1 MTLHEGS
8 SIGRQGRAQARGDV
22 VPALGLNRSV
32 KRVFDVVAAV
42 TGLTLFSPIVLITS
56 IAIKLD
62 SRGPIFCRETQYGY
76 KRPIR
81 VLKFRSQTT
90 CVEGGRGNSR
100 VTQVGR
106 ILRRSGI
113 DKLPQLFNV
122 LTGDMSIVGPRPF
135 VTRPDMFENYP
146 APLLISGVKPGLIG
160 YGQITESL
168 RELSTTEQRINDDLR
183 YAQNWSLFLD
193 IKLVLTKLFT

>member
-8 SIGRQGRAQARGDV
+8 SIGRQGSARGDAA
-22 VPALGLNRSV
+22 PALGLNRSA
-32 KRVFDVVAAV
+32 KRVFDVLAAV
-42 TGLTLFSPIVLITS
+42 TGLTLFSPIILIAS

-122 LTGDMSIVGPRPF
+122 LAGDMSIVGPRPF
-135 VTRPDMFENYP
+135 VTRPDQFENYP
-146 APLLISGVKPGLIG
+146 TPLLISGVKPGLIG
-160 YGQITESL
+160 YGRNNEF
-168 RELSTTEQRINDDLR
+168 RRGFSTTEQRINDDLH

-193 IKLVLTKLFT
+193 IKLILTKLFT